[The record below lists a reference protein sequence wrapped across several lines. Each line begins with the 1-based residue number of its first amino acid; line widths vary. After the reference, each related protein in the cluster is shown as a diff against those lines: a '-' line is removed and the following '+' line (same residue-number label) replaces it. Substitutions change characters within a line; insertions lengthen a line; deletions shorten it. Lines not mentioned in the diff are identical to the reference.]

1 MNKIISFNAQYNT
14 FCNKYNDEHIILK
27 FNEQE
32 VSKKLFKERV
42 HSLMAHLIDLGVK
55 KGMGV
60 GYTMPNNIDIIPLFV
75 AISQIGAYAVPLFH
89 MMPDRMK
96 VNIYKETKVRFVI
109 TTGKQLE
116 SFIEHS
122 KELEADYTMATIDEN
137 NMGAYSLVA
146 PLYKK
151 IVAQEHII
159 NEEEINLPLMVGLSS
174 GTTGTSKFVFMTQG
188 NIGEEVK
195 VGMALNEEAS
205 KGQAHLK
212 KYMAAFPFS
221 TSVVLVLIG
230 FIFNGTTL
238 IYSDDTS
245 PRNFLK
251 LAAENKVV
259 ELSGPPAY
267 FELLLNS
274 SEINMYDLTSVQRVG
289 MGMDFCSVGL
299 IKRLKGALKN
309 LKYYTNG
316 YGLVE
321 TCNIYMINCIDISA
335 DLGLLHHLHLPSTA
349 NNEIEVRNEE
359 GQVVNVGEVGELYVK
374 GPNVVSGY
382 ANNVKETLMHFRE
395 GWLKTGDIA
404 RKESEREITLL
415 GRCKNFIKRGG
426 KSVSPI
432 IVENCINEVKGV
444 ACCGV
449 VGIPHPLY
457 GEMIWAFI
465 VCEKGA
471 KVTLRDIKKHCK
483 EILPYYMLPDQ
494 VEFIDEIPKNS
505 GVGKVNYKVLREMG
519 ETKLKEMLG
528 EMKSE

>member
-1 MNKIISFNAQYNT
+1 MNEIISFNAQYNI
-14 FCNKYNDEHIILK
+14 FCNKYNDRHIMLK
-27 FNEQE
+27 FNDQE

-42 HSLMAHLIDLGVK
+42 DHLIAHLIDLGVK

-60 GYTMPNNIDIIPLFV
+60 GYTMPNHIDIIPLFI

-89 MMPDRMK
+89 MMPDRTK
-96 VNIYKETKVRFVI
+96 VNIYKETKVKFVI

-116 SFIEHS
+116 KFIECS
-122 KELEADYTMATIDEN
+122 KELEADYTMVTIDEN
-137 NMGAYSLVA
+137 TVGAYSLA
-146 PLYKK
+146 GPLYKK
-151 IVAQEHII
+151 LVLEEYII
-159 NEEEINLPLMVGLSS
+159 NKEETTLPLMVGLSS
-174 GTTGTSKFVFMTQG
+174 GTMDTSKVVFMTQG

-195 VGMALNEEAS
+195 VGMALSEASS

-212 KYMAAFPFS
+212 KCMAAFPFS

-230 FIFNGTTL
+230 FIFNGVTL
-238 IYSDDTS
+238 IYSDDMS
-245 PRNFLK
+245 PNNFLK
-251 LAAENKVV
+251 LAAENRAV
-259 ELSGPPAY
+259 ELSAPPSY
-267 FELLLNS
+267 YEMLLNS
-274 SEINMYDLTSVQRVG
+274 QEINTYDLTSVKSVS

-309 LKYYTNG
+309 LKYYANG

-321 TCNIYMINCIDISA
+321 TCNIYMINCVDVIEH
-335 DLGLLHHLHLPSTA
+335 LELLHHLYLPSTA
-349 NNEIEVRNEE
+349 HNQIEVRNEE
-359 GQVVNVGEVGELYVK
+359 GEVVNVGEVGEIYVK

-382 ANNVKETLMHFRE
+382 ANNVKETLMNFRD

-404 RKESEREITLL
+404 RKESETEVTLL

-432 IVENCINEVKGV
+432 IVENCINKVKGV

-457 GEMIWAFI
+457 GEMIWAFV

-471 KVTLRDIKKHCK
+471 QVTLREIKKHCK
-483 EILPYYMLPDQ
+483 EILPFYMLPDH
-494 VEFIDEIPKNS
+494 VEFIDEIPKNG
-505 GVGKVNYKVLREMG
+505 GVGKVNYKALREIG
-519 ETKLKEMLG
+519 KIKLKDMLG
-528 EMKSE
+528 EIGNE